1 MARRRRNP
9 FEFAARLGFASLHA
23 GITLSYRL
31 PILAA
36 ASLTPRGASHHAR
49 ELNRMVTEK
58 AAAAAEGAFGVQMEM
73 LRLAGG
79 AMLRP
84 LDFAAAAQAPAALVE
99 AALKPGMRKVK
110 ANSRRL
116 SRRR

>member
-1 MARRRRNP
+1 MARRHRNP

-36 ASLTPRGASHHAR
+36 ASLTPRGASRHAR
-49 ELNRMVTEK
+49 ELNRMVAEK
-58 AAAAAEGAFGVQMEM
+58 AAATAEGAFGLQMEM
-73 LRLAGG
+73 LRVAGN

-84 LDFAAAAQAPAALVE
+84 LDFAAAAQAPATLVE
-99 AALKPGMRKVK
+99 AALEPGMRKVK

>member
-9 FEFAARLGFASLHA
+9 FELAARLGFASLHT

-36 ASLTPRGASHHAR
+36 ASLTRRGASHHAR
-49 ELNRMVTEK
+49 ELNRMVSEK
-58 AAAAAEGAFGVQMEM
+58 AAAAAEGAFGLQMEM
-73 LRLAGG
+73 LRLAGS

-84 LDFAAAAQAPAALVE
+84 LDFAAAAQAPAALVD
-99 AALKPGMRKVK
+99 AALTPGMRKVK

>member
-1 MARRRRNP
+1 MAPRRRNP
-9 FEFAARLGFASLHA
+9 FELATRLGFASLHT

-36 ASLTPRGASHHAR
+36 ASLTPRGAARHAR

-58 AAAAAEGAFGVQMEM
+58 TAAATEGAFGLQMEM
-73 LRLAGG
+73 LRLAGS

-84 LDFAAAAQAPAALVE
+84 LDFAAAAQAPAALFE

-116 SRRR
+116 GRRR

>member
-1 MARRRRNP
+1 MSRRRRNP
-9 FEFAARLGFASLHA
+9 FELAAGLGFASLHA

-36 ASLTPRGASHHAR
+36 ASLTLRGASHHAR

-58 AAAAAEGAFGVQMEM
+58 SAATAEGAFGMQMEI
-73 LRLAGG
+73 LRLAGS

-84 LDFAAAAQAPAALVE
+84 FDFAAAAQAPAALVE
-99 AALKPGMRKVK
+99 AALEPGMRKVK